1 LILKLNPSK
10 ISEQKIN
17 VIVDAL
23 KNGGLIVFP
32 TDTVYA
38 FGGDPFQ
45 PKAIE
50 RLIRLSGKK
59 RPDFSFIC
67 DDMKQAQEFTAGL
80 DTPVFK
86 EMKRLLPGP
95 FTIIVNA
102 SHQVARLFQ
111 TNKKTVGIRI
121 PQNDIARVIAKSL
134 GHPII
139 STSLHDEDV
148 ILDYIT
154 DPVEIENRFHGRVAI
169 VVDGGMG
176 GNLPSTVID
185 YTQATPFLVRAGAG
199 VWDGLDLPVRK

>member
-1 LILKLNPSK
+1 MLLKIHSNR

-17 VIVDAL
+17 LVVDEL
-23 KNGGLIVFP
+23 KKGGLVVFP

-38 FGGDPFQ
+38 FGGDLFQ

-50 RLIRLSGKK
+50 RLIKMSGKK

-67 DDMKQAQEFTAGL
+67 SDIAQAQEYTAGL

-86 EMKRLLPGP
+86 EMKRLFPGP
-95 FTIIVNA
+95 YTMIVNA
-102 SHQVARLFQ
+102 APQVARFFQ
-111 TNKKTVGIRI
+111 TNKRTVGIRI
-121 PQNDIARVIAKSL
+121 PDNEIARAIAKAL

-154 DPVEIENRFHGRVAI
+154 DPREIENRFHSQLAI
-169 VVDGGMG
+169 VIDGGTG
-176 GNLPSTVID
+176 GNMPSTVID
-185 YTQATPFLVRAGAG
+185 YTQDEPMLVREGLGA
-199 VWDGLDLPVRK
+199 WQQ

>member
-1 LILKLNPSK
+1 VLLKIHPGK
-10 ISEQKIN
+10 ISDQKIKV
-17 VIVDAL
+17 VIDAL

-38 FGGDPFQ
+38 FGGDSFSL
-45 PKAIE
+45 KAID

-67 DDMKQAQEFTAGL
+67 YDISQAQEYTSGL

-86 EMKRLLPGP
+86 EMKRLFPGP
-95 FTIIVNA
+95 YTIIVNA
-102 SHQVARLFQ
+102 SPQVSRLFQ

-121 PQNDIARVIAKSL
+121 PDNDIARTIAKEL

-139 STSLHDEDV
+139 STSLHDEDE

-154 DPVEIENRFHGRVAI
+154 DPKEIENRFHSQVA
-169 VVDGGMG
+169 VVIDGGTG

-185 YTQATPFLVRAGAG
+185 FTSDEPVLVRGGIGA
-199 VWDGLDLPVRK
+199 W

>member
-1 LILKLNPSK
+1 MILKIHPNRISDQK
-10 ISEQKIN
+10 ISMVVE
-17 VIVDAL
+17 AL

-38 FGGDPFQ
+38 FGGDMYQ
-45 PKAIE
+45 PRAID
-50 RLIRLSGKK
+50 RLIRMSGKK

-67 DDMKQAQEFTAGL
+67 DDIAQAQEFTSGL

-86 EMKRLLPGP
+86 EMKRVFPGP
-95 FTIIVNA
+95 YTIIVNA
-102 SHQVARLFQ
+102 APQVARFFQ
-111 TNKKTVGIRI
+111 TNKRTVGIRI
-121 PQNDIARVIAKSL
+121 PDNEIARAIARAL

-154 DPVEIENRFHGRVAI
+154 DPAEIERRFHSQVAMVI
-169 VVDGGMG
+169 DGGVG

-185 YTQATPFLVRAGAG
+185 YTEDEPVLIREG
-199 VWDGLDLPVRK
+199 VGTW

>member
-1 LILKLNPSK
+1 MLLKIHPNR

-17 VIVDAL
+17 TVVDEL
-23 KNGGLIVFP
+23 KKGGLVVFP

-38 FGGDPFQ
+38 FGGDLFQ

-50 RLIRLSGKK
+50 RLIRMSGKK

-67 DDMKQAQEFTAGL
+67 SDIAQAQEYTSGL

-86 EMKRLLPGP
+86 EMKRLFPGP
-95 FTIIVNA
+95 YTMIVNA
-102 SHQVARLFQ
+102 SPQVARFFQ
-111 TNKKTVGIRI
+111 TNKRTVGIRI
-121 PQNDIARVIAKSL
+121 PDNEIARAIAKTL

-154 DPVEIENRFHGRVAI
+154 DPREIENRFHSQLAI
-169 VVDGGMG
+169 VIDGGTG
-176 GNLPSTVID
+176 GNSPSTVID
-185 YTQATPFLVRAGAG
+185 YTQDEPLLLRQGAGA
-199 VWDGLDLPVRK
+199 W

>member
-1 LILKLNPSK
+1 MLLKINANK

-17 VIVDAL
+17 LVIDQL
-23 KNGGLIVFP
+23 KNGGLVVFP

-38 FGGDPFQ
+38 FGGDLYQ

-50 RLIRLSGKK
+50 RLIKMSGKK

-67 DDMKQAQEFTAGL
+67 SDIAQAQEFTAGL

-86 EMKRLLPGP
+86 EMKRLFPGP
-95 FTIIVNA
+95 YTMIVNA
-102 SHQVARLFQ
+102 APQVARFFQ
-111 TNKKTVGIRI
+111 TNKRTVGIRI
-121 PQNDIARVIAKSL
+121 PDNEIARSIARSL

-154 DPVEIENRFHGRVAI
+154 DPREIEQRFHSKISI
-169 VVDGGMG
+169 VIDGGIG

-185 YTQATPFLVRAGAG
+185 YTQDQPLLIREGIGA
-199 VWDGLDLPVRK
+199 W